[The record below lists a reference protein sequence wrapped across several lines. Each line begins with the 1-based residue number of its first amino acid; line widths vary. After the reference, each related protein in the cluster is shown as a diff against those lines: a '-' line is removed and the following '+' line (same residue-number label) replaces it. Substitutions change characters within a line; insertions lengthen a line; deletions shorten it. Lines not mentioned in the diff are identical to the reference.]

1 MRGHL
6 PTTVHALRRAT
17 VALSASVSPASVMVR
32 ADGALNAVLTD
43 AVLAGVIGSNPVR
56 ELKRRRQPKG
66 DVKGAPALAVDQV
79 RELLKAIEQS
89 AVCRSKDLRDP
100 VLTLAAT
107 GLRRGELLAL
117 RWKMST

>member
-6 PTTVHALRRAT
+6 PTTVHASGVPT
-17 VALSASVSPASVMVR
+17 VARSASVSPASVMVR

-66 DVKGAPALAVDQV
+66 DVKGALAVDQV